1 MRWHPRQARVVLQTE
16 ATECGLAS
24 LAMVAQAH
32 GLNCTLPEL
41 RQRFPQS
48 LKGVRLDQLMR
59 VAGQLQL
66 HARALR
72 LDLQDL
78 PKLALPCIL
87 HWDLN
92 HFVVLSRAGRR
103 ITILDPALGQ
113 LRLSREEFSRH
124 FTGVALEL
132 SPTAQFRPR
141 KARPGIR
148 LQQLTGHIGGLW
160 PALGQLFA
168 LSIALQCFVV
178 LAPFLLQWV
187 VDQVLVSA
195 DRDLLL
201 VLGLGFCLAL
211 PLQVGIGVLRGWTVT
226 HLSARLGLQ
235 WMGNVFAH
243 LLRLPLAFFEKRH
256 LGDINSRLGSV
267 QAIQKT
273 LTSSLIEALI
283 DGLMALVTLALML
296 VYSWQLA
303 LVTLLAVTVYLG
315 IRALAFR
322 PLRDR
327 SERQLL
333 AAAHQQSH
341 LLESLRGM
349 QSVKAAGVEARR
361 RSTYD
366 NLMVDTVNQEVR
378 LARMGLGFQA
388 ASQLVF
394 GAERI
399 AVIWIGALLA
409 MRNVFSVGMLVAYL
423 AYKDQFAQRA
433 NTLIDRCIDLRM
445 LRLHA
450 DRLSD
455 IVLSSPEAEAS
466 VVEESGPVDARLEIV
481 SLGFRYGAAEP
492 WLLQDC
498 SFVVEP
504 GESVAI
510 VGASGCGKTTLMK
523 LILGLLEP
531 DTGDIRFGGHDL
543 RRIGSRR
550 LRAMTGAVMQDDRL
564 FAGSLADNISFFDPE
579 HDPVRIETAARLAA
593 IHDEIVAMPMGY
605 QSLIGDMGSA
615 LSGGQQQRIML
626 ARALYRRPRL
636 LILDEATSHLDVR
649 NESLVSAAVARLRLT
664 RIVVAH
670 RPETIASCDRVL
682 VMQSGRI
689 ARQVH
694 RRRGGP
700 ACATQRSA
708 TPDSGISAGRAGG
721 SESMTGWSADESSSG
736 SGLFGHNTAPISTNS
751 AASASSSEEMR
762 LPASANSSTAS
773 TS

>member
-1 MRWHPRQARVVLQTE
+1 MLLIRPILQAE

-32 GLNCTLPEL
+32 GLHVTLPEL
-41 RQRFPQS
+41 RRRFALS
-48 LKGVRLDQLMR
+48 LKGARLDQLIR
-59 VAGQLQL
+59 IAQQLQL
-66 HARALR
+66 HARPLR
-72 LDLQDL
+72 LEMQDL
-78 PKLALPCIL
+78 PRLSLPCIL
-87 HWDLN
+87 HWDMN
-92 HFVVLSRAGRR
+92 HFVVLARVGRR
-103 ITILDPALGQ
+103 RIIILDPAIGER
-113 LRLSREEFSRH
+113 RLCTEEFSRH

-132 SPTAQFRPR
+132 SPTTEFRPR
-141 KARPGIR
+141 KARAAIR
-148 LQQLTGHIGGLW
+148 LHQLTGRISGLW
-160 PALGQLFA
+160 PALGQLFV
-168 LSIALQCFVV
+168 LSMALQCFVV

-201 VLGLGFCLAL
+201 VLGLGFCLSL
-211 PLQVGIGVLRGWTVT
+211 PLQVGIGMLRGWTVT
-226 HLSARLGLQ
+226 HVSARLGLQ

-243 LLRLPLAFFEKRH
+243 LLRLPLEFFEKRH
-256 LGDINSRLGSV
+256 LGDVNSRLGSV

-283 DGLMALVTLALML
+283 DGLMAVVTLALML
-296 VYSWQLA
+296 VYSWRLA

-333 AAAHQQSH
+333 AAAHQQTH

-349 QSVKAAGVEARR
+349 QSLKVAGVEVRR
-361 RSTYD
+361 RSAYG

-378 LARMGLGFQA
+378 LARMGLAFQA

-399 AVIWIGALLA
+399 AVIWIGALLT
-409 MRNVFSVGMLVAYL
+409 MRNAFSVGMLVAYL
-423 AYKDQFAQRA
+423 AYKDQFAQRVGA
-433 NTLIDRCIDLRM
+433 LIDRCIDLRM

-455 IVLSSPEAEAS
+455 IVLTSPEAEPPAADD
-466 VVEESGPVDARLEIV
+466 PTALDARIEIA
-481 SLGFRYGAAEP
+481 SLAFRYGEAEP
-492 WLLQDC
+492 WLLRDC

-504 GESVAI
+504 GESVAL
-510 VGASGCGKTTLMK
+510 VGPSGCGKTTLVK
-523 LILGLLEP
+523 LLLGLLQP
-531 DTGDIRFGGHDL
+531 DDGVILFGGHDL
-543 RRIGSRR
+543 HRIGPRR
-550 LRAMTGAVMQDDRL
+550 LRAVTGTVMQDDRL
-564 FAGSLADNISFFDPE
+564 FAGTLADNISFFDPDQ
-579 HDPVRIETAARLAA
+579 DPHNIEAAARLAA
-593 IHDEIVAMPMGY
+593 VHDEIIAMPMGY

-636 LILDEATSHLDVR
+636 LILDEATSHLDLR
-649 NESLVSAAVARLRLT
+649 NEKLVSTAVARLRLT

-682 VMQSGRI
+682 VMQAGRI
-689 ARQVH
+689 ARQLRH
-694 RRRGGP
+694 RRP
-700 ACATQRSA
+700 QSDCAAQRCASSG
-708 TPDSGISAGRAGG
+708 SGISAGRAGG
-721 SESMTGWSADESSSG
+721 GEAMSGASSCDDS
-736 SGLFGHNTAPISTNS
+736 SIEDAFGHNSAPISTNS
-751 AASASSSEEMR
+751 AASASNTAEMR